1 MHLVNPENPEIL
13 SKLDSFA
20 RLLVGFGA
28 SRHPGGE
35 SVLVNGAVFKTVS
48 EPVRAGLGR
57 FDSYT
62 PPPVTEAGKLFFY
75 KEIPHMIRDWV
86 ELNMTPGIGPRA
98 AAKLLERFGSAE
110 AVYKATR
117 AELEQLRLPPEAVDT
132 IIARDLLP
140 RAEAEITAVKQLG
153 GDILLLDDGVY
164 PSSLRE
170 IYDPPIVLYVKG
182 AWSDCLDRPCIG
194 VVGSRRC
201 STYGQNAANMLAR
214 DLAERGVTV
223 VSGFAR
229 GIDAAAHRGA
239 LEANGRTVA
248 VLGTGIDEVYPREHK
263 KLAAEILDRGGALV
277 SQFPL
282 GTPPVSENFPYR
294 NRIIS
299 GLSLGVVVVEASE
312 HSGSL
317 ITARLAMEQNREV
330 FAVPG
335 NITSRNS
342 FGTNYLIK
350 GAGAKLVQQWQDIAS
365 ELPQPVAASLLP
377 PPFSERKIADRLA
390 FVPEGLSPA
399 ETCVFKLLTP
409 DSPAHVDWLFDKSKL
424 PISELT
430 AALLSLEIREL
441 VRALPG
447 RCFVRRL

>member
-1 MHLVNPENPEIL
+1 
-13 SKLDSFA
+13 
-20 RLLVGFGA
+20 
-28 SRHPGGE
+28 
-35 SVLVNGAVFKTVS
+35 
-48 EPVRAGLGR
+48 
-57 FDSYT
+57 
-62 PPPVTEAGKLFFY
+62 
-75 KEIPHMIRDWV
+75 MIRDWV

-110 AVYKATR
+110 AVYTATR
-117 AELEQLRLPPEAVDT
+117 AELEQLRLVPEAVDC
-132 IIARDLLP
+132 IIARELQSVAD
-140 RAEAEITAVKQLG
+140 AEIRAVGQIG

-182 AWSDCLDRPCIG
+182 AWAECLDQPCVG

-201 STYGQNAANMLAR
+201 STYGQNAALMLAR
-214 DLAERGVTV
+214 DLAARGVTV

-229 GIDAAAHRGA
+229 GIDASAHRGA
-239 LEANGRTVA
+239 LEAGGRTVA
-248 VLGTGIDEVYPREHK
+248 VLGTGIDEVYPRDHK
-263 KLAAEILDRGGALV
+263 RLAAEILDQGGALV

-299 GLSLGVVVVEASE
+299 GLSLGVVVVEAAE
-312 HSGSL
+312 NSGSL
-317 ITARLAMEQNREV
+317 ITARLAIEQNREV

-350 GAGAKLVQQWQDIAS
+350 GAGAKLVQQWQDIAT
-365 ELPQPVAASLLP
+365 ELPPQIAASLLP
-377 PPFSERKIADRLA
+377 PPFGPRKKENSLADRLS
-390 FVPEGLSPA
+390 FVPEGLSGT
-399 ETCVFKLLTP
+399 ETVVFRLLTP
-409 DSPAHVDWLFDKSKL
+409 DSPEHIDALVEKSKL
-424 PISELT
+424 PVPELT
-430 AALLSLEIREL
+430 AALLSLEMREL

-447 RCFVRRL
+447 RCFVRKL

>member
-1 MHLVNPENPEIL
+1 
-13 SKLDSFA
+13 
-20 RLLVGFGA
+20 
-28 SRHPGGE
+28 
-35 SVLVNGAVFKTVS
+35 
-48 EPVRAGLGR
+48 
-57 FDSYT
+57 
-62 PPPVTEAGKLFFY
+62 
-75 KEIPHMIRDWV
+75 MIRDWV

-98 AAKLLERFGSAE
+98 AAKLLERFGSAD
-110 AVYKATR
+110 AVYRATR
-117 AELEQLRLPPEAVDT
+117 AELEQLRLPPDAVDA
-132 IIARDLLP
+132 IIARELQST
-140 RAEAEITAVKQLG
+140 AEAEIDAVKRLG

-182 AWSDCLDRPCIG
+182 AWSECLDQPCIG

-201 STYGQNAANMLAR
+201 STYGQNSALMLAR
-214 DLAERGVTV
+214 DLAERGITI

-239 LEANGRTVA
+239 LEAGGRTIA
-248 VLGTGIDEVYPREHK
+248 VLGTGLDEIYPRDHA
-263 KLAAEILDRGGALV
+263 KLAAEILAHGGALI

-282 GTPPVSENFPYR
+282 KTPPVSENFPYR

-299 GLSLGVVVVEASE
+299 GLSLGIVVVEAAE
-312 HSGSL
+312 NSGSL
-317 ITARLAMEQNREV
+317 ITARLAIEQNREV

-350 GAGAKLVQQWQDIAS
+350 GAGAKLVQQWQDIAT
-365 ELPQPVAASLLP
+365 ELPQQIAAKLLP
-377 PPFSERKIADRLA
+377 PPVTVKANTIGQRLSLM
-390 FVPEGLSPA
+390 PEGLTA
-399 ETCVFKLLTP
+399 TETSVFKLLTP
-409 DSPAHVDWLFDKSKL
+409 DSPAHVDWLIDKSKL
-424 PISELT
+424 AVPELT
-430 AALLSLEIREL
+430 AALLSLEIRDL

>member
-1 MHLVNPENPEIL
+1 
-13 SKLDSFA
+13 
-20 RLLVGFGA
+20 
-28 SRHPGGE
+28 
-35 SVLVNGAVFKTVS
+35 
-48 EPVRAGLGR
+48 
-57 FDSYT
+57 
-62 PPPVTEAGKLFFY
+62 
-75 KEIPHMIRDWV
+75 MITDWV

-98 AAKLLERFGSAE
+98 AARMLERFGSAE
-110 AVYKATR
+110 AVYSATR
-117 AELEQLRLPPEAVDT
+117 AELEQLRLVPEATDS
-132 IIARDLLP
+132 IIARDLRP
-140 RAEAEITAVKQLG
+140 RAQAEIAAVRKLG

-182 AWSDCLDRPCIG
+182 AWSECWDQPCVG
-194 VVGSRRC
+194 VVGSRKC
-201 STYGQNAANMLAR
+201 STYGQNAALMLSR
-214 DLAERGVTV
+214 DLAQRGVTV

-248 VLGTGIDEVYPREHK
+248 VLGTGIDEAYPRDHK
-263 KLAAEILDRGGALV
+263 RLAVEILDKGGALV

-282 GTPPVSENFPYR
+282 GTPPIPENFPYR

-312 HSGSL
+312 YSGSL

-350 GAGAKLVQQWQDIAS
+350 GAGAKLVQQWQDIAT
-365 ELPQPVAASLLP
+365 ELPPQIAARLLP
-377 PPFSERKIADRLA
+377 PPFGEQKGSSITDRLSL
-390 FVPEGLSPA
+390 VPEGLSRS
-399 ETCVFKLLTP
+399 ESSVFRLLTL
-409 DSPAHVDWLFDKSKL
+409 DSPVHIDVLVDKSRL
-424 PISELT
+424 GMSDLT
-430 AALLSLEIREL
+430 AALLSLEMREL
-441 VRALPG
+441 IRALPG
-447 RCFVRRL
+447 RCFVRKL

>member
-1 MHLVNPENPEIL
+1 
-13 SKLDSFA
+13 
-20 RLLVGFGA
+20 
-28 SRHPGGE
+28 
-35 SVLVNGAVFKTVS
+35 
-48 EPVRAGLGR
+48 
-57 FDSYT
+57 
-62 PPPVTEAGKLFFY
+62 
-75 KEIPHMIRDWV
+75 MIRDWV

-110 AVYKATR
+110 AVYNATR
-117 AELEQLRLPPEAVDT
+117 TELEQLRLAPEAVDI
-132 IIARDLLP
+132 IIAREL
-140 RAEAEITAVKQLG
+140 RSAAEAEITAVKKLG

-182 AWSDCLDRPCIG
+182 AWSECLDQPCIG
-194 VVGSRRC
+194 VVGSRKA
-201 STYGQNAANMLAR
+201 STYGQNAALMLAR
-214 DLAERGVTV
+214 DLAQRGMTV

-239 LEANGRTVA
+239 LEGGGRTIA
-248 VLGTGIDEVYPREHK
+248 VLGTGIDEVYPRDHK
-263 KLAAEILDRGGALV
+263 KLAEEILARGGALV

-299 GLSLGVVVVEASE
+299 GLSLGVVVVEAAE
-312 HSGSL
+312 NSGSL

-350 GAGAKLVQQWQDIAS
+350 GAGAKLVQQWQDIAA
-365 ELPQPVAASLLP
+365 ELPPQLAARLLP
-377 PPFSERKIADRLA
+377 PRFTEIRAEPSLLEKLA
-390 FVPEGLSPA
+390 LVPEGLSQT
-399 ETCVFKLLTP
+399 ETSVFRLLTP
-409 DSPAHVDWLFDKSKL
+409 DSPAHVDWLIDKSKL
-424 PISELT
+424 PITDLT
-430 AALLSLEIREL
+430 AALLALEMREL

-447 RCFVRRL
+447 RCFVRRI

>member
-1 MHLVNPENPEIL
+1 MKARWK
-13 SKLDSFA
+13 KLE
-20 RLLVGFGA
+20 G
-28 SRHPGGE
+28 
-35 SVLVNGAVFKTVS
+35 N
-48 EPVRAGLGR
+48 
-57 FDSYT
+57 
-62 PPPVTEAGKLFFY
+62 
-75 KEIPHMIRDWV
+75 PHMIRDWV

-98 AAKLLERFGSAE
+98 AAKLLERFGSPE
-110 AVYKATR
+110 AVYSATR
-117 AELEQLRLPPEAVDT
+117 AELEQLRLVPEAIDT
-132 IIARDLLP
+132 IIARGLQAT
-140 RAEAEITAVKQLG
+140 AEAEIRAVRKLG

-182 AWSDCLDRPCIG
+182 AWSECLDRPCIA

-201 STYGQNAANMLAR
+201 STYGQNSALMLAR
-214 DLAERGVTV
+214 DLAQRGVTV

-239 LEANGRTVA
+239 LEAGGRTVA
-248 VLGTGIDEVYPREHK
+248 VLGTGIDEYYPRDHR
-263 KLAAEILDRGGALV
+263 KLAEEILGSGGAMV

-299 GLSLGVVVVEASE
+299 GLSLGIVVVEAAE
-312 HSGSL
+312 NSGSL
-317 ITARLAMEQNREV
+317 ITARLAIEQNREV

-350 GAGAKLVQQWQDIAS
+350 GAGAKLVQQWQDIAT
-365 ELPQPVAASLLP
+365 ELPPQVAAKLLP
-377 PPFSERKIADRLA
+377 PPFGERKREESLADRLA
-390 FVPEGLSPA
+390 FVPDGLSGN
-399 ETCVFKLLTP
+399 ETSVFKLLTA
-409 DSPAHVDWLFDKSKL
+409 DNPAHIDSLVDKSKL
-424 PISELT
+424 SISDLT
-430 AALLSLEIREL
+430 AALLALEMREL

-447 RCFVRRL
+447 KCFVRKL